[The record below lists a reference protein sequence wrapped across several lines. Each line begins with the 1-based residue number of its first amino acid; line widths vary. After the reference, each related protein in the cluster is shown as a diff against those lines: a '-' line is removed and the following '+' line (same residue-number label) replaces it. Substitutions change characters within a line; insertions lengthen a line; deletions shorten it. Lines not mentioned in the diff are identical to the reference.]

1 MLIFAIDDEPKMLRL
16 LHQAIAEAAPEEK
29 IMDFPLGSDALQA
42 IEAQNLCPDVVF
54 SDIQMPPPTG
64 LEFAVRLKKL
74 VPDAK
79 VVFVTGY
86 DHYAVQSYQ
95 VHASGYILKPVR
107 AERIREE
114 LENIMPAAQKP
125 SGKLQVRC
133 FGYFEVFRQGEP
145 LVFARNKTR
154 ELFAFLVDRRGAA
167 VSSEEA
173 ATVLYEDADPE
184 SMKKARQNIRNLIS
198 DMKNTLNGAG
208 MRDVLIRKGTS
219 LALRTDLLDCDYLR
233 MLQGDMEAVNSFRGE
248 YMEQYSW
255 AELTKGSLAF
265 DRNAA
270 KQASL

>member
-1 MLIFAIDDEPKMLRL
+1 MVVAGDKNDFSVRNQFF
-16 LHQAIAEAAPEEK
+16 QAHRKFQPGGRRHLDIRK
-29 IMDFPLGSDALQA
+29 NHVRTKVLGFDCLQ
-42 IEAQNLCPDVVF
+42 C
-54 SDIQMPPPTG
+54 
-64 LEFAVRLKKL
+64 
-74 VPDAK
+74 
-79 VVFVTGY
+79 
-86 DHYAVQSYQ
+86 
-95 VHASGYILKPVR
+95 VR
-107 AERIREE
+107 AQRKIHDFLLR
-114 LENIMPAAQKP
+114 
-125 SGKLQVRC
+125 SC

-198 DMKNTLNGAG
+198 DMKNTLNGVG
-208 MRDVLIRKGTS
+208 MGDVLIRKGTS
-219 LALRTDLLDCDYLR
+219 LALRIDLLDCDYLR